1 MCAWRIGGAG
11 LRTIAVDG
19 VPIPPPPE
27 HVYLMLYKPRGYIT
41 TLSDERG
48 RRTAASLVDCGT
60 RVYPVGRLDYDSE
73 GLLLFTNDGALADRL
88 MHPRREI
95 SKVYEVTA
103 RGPLDGAAE
112 RLRRPLVLD
121 GYRIRPPEVE
131 QTAPGR
137 FLITIHEGRNR
148 QIRRMCAAARAGG
161 APAAAHCRGTAAA
174 RNARAR
180 RMASAHRSGACRA
193 AAGNRRGRSCMTAD
207 ILTNIHNKLTT
218 FSKGQRRIATYILES
233 YDKAAFLTAGALG
246 KITQVSESTVV
257 RFAAELGY
265 DGYPAMQRAL
275 QEMVLNRLTSVQ
287 RIEVTDERLGEQDV
301 VSTILQADMDRLRHT
316 NEHLDREAFSGA
328 VEALLQARCIYVLG
342 VRSSAALASSL
353 SYYLHYM
360 FENVRLIT
368 TPSTSE
374 VFEQLVRI
382 SPQDA
387 VIGISFPRYST
398 ATGKALQYCREAGA
412 QVIALTDS
420 ETAPIARSAHYLL
433 TAKSDMVS
441 LVDSL
446 VAPMSVVN
454 ALIVALTSR
463 RKHETAQ
470 TLERLEQVWDQYHV
484 YEKVHI

>member
-1 MCAWRIGGAG
+1 
-11 LRTIAVDG
+11 
-19 VPIPPPPE
+19 
-27 HVYLMLYKPRGYIT
+27 MLYKPRGYIT

-387 VIGISFPRYST
+387 VIGHQLPALFHGDGQGAAVLPRGRR
-398 ATGKALQYCREAGA
+398 AGHCPDGLRNGPHRPQRAL
-412 QVIALTDS
+412 
-420 ETAPIARSAHYLL
+420 SAHGQERHGLARGFARRADERCQRPDRRADVPPQARDRADARPSGAGL
-433 TAKSDMVS
+433 G
-441 LVDSL
+441 
-446 VAPMSVVN
+446 SVPC
-454 ALIVALTSR
+454 L
-463 RKHETAQ
+463 
-470 TLERLEQVWDQYHV
+470 
-484 YEKVHI
+484 

>member
-1 MCAWRIGGAG
+1 
-11 LRTIAVDG
+11 
-19 VPIPPPPE
+19 
-27 HVYLMLYKPRGYIT
+27 
-41 TLSDERG
+41 
-48 RRTAASLVDCGT
+48 
-60 RVYPVGRLDYDSE
+60 
-73 GLLLFTNDGALADRL
+73 
-88 MHPRREI
+88 
-95 SKVYEVTA
+95 
-103 RGPLDGAAE
+103 
-112 RLRRPLVLD
+112 
-121 GYRIRPPEVE
+121 
-131 QTAPGR
+131 
-137 FLITIHEGRNR
+137 
-148 QIRRMCAAARAGG
+148 
-161 APAAAHCRGTAAA
+161 
-174 RNARAR
+174 
-180 RMASAHRSGACRA
+180 
-193 AAGNRRGRSCMTAD
+193 MTAD

-301 VSTILQADMDRLRHT
+301 FSTILQADMDRLRHT

-387 VIGISFPRYST
+387 VIGISFPRYSKKAVKT
-398 ATGKALQYCREAGA
+398 MKYASSQKATTVA
-412 QVIALTDS
+412 ITDS
-420 ETAPIARSAHYLL
+420 PLSPLAQYASHVLLAR
-433 TAKSDMVS
+433 SDMVS
-441 LVDSL
+441 FVDSL
-446 VAPMSVVN
+446 VAPLSLLN
-454 ALIVALTSR
+454 ALVVAVGLEKQAEISHTY
-463 RKHETAQ
+463 AQ
-470 TLERLEQVWDQYHV
+470 LEHIWDEYNV
-484 YEKVHI
+484 YEKTEGENTDAQ